1 MQIADVYINIPVKSI
16 ASSFSYRIPAKLGR
30 LGAGW
35 RVLVPFG
42 GRDIEGFVVKVC
54 PVERYREMKD
64 AYPVEKLKYIKAAV
78 DEEPWFSPRMIEAAK
93 WLADFYLCSVGEMM
107 RLFMPGK
114 SGLKIQLKYEAVPDM
129 GDNMLLMVD
138 VYRQVY
144 EALLAAG
151 SAKEK
156 ELGQQLEADDMP
168 EAAAQ
173 LGKILEGLLK
183 YKLVRRVYAAS
194 QRAKESYESYLAV
207 GDGLTAE
214 AIEQF
219 DKRKKAQKRLLLWLA
234 DRQAAAGEPPAIS
247 LKELLAEGFSRE
259 VIKGVAESG
268 FGAIRQ
274 RRVLRDSYRDFAAGG
289 MVQELTADQKKAVS
303 ALGTQLKIRE
313 YRTFLLY
320 GVTGSGKTQ
329 VYIEAARQARNMG
342 RSVAV
347 LVPEIALTGQVV
359 QSFKG
364 YFAGDIVVMHSRL
377 SINERNDAIMRV
389 RTGQV
394 GIVIGARSALFTPLE
409 DMGLIIMDEEQ
420 DNSYKQDESPRY
432 HARVVAQK
440 LAELHGAVLLLGS
453 ATPSLETYYHAVRG
467 DYGLLSMPKRIGSR
481 CLPKVVSADMRQEL
495 RMGRRSVIS
504 LPLQNLIADT
514 LARHEQIIL
523 MLNRRGFATFV
534 MCRSCGE
541 PVKCPQ
547 CTMPL
552 VYHRD
557 GRLLCHH
564 CDIQVPVPD
573 VCPKCGST
581 YIKYFGSGTEK
592 LEQELAELVPEA
604 RIIRMDRDTTA
615 GKFAHTEILD
625 KFRKREFDIL
635 LGTQMVAKGHDI
647 PNVTAV
653 GILSADSTLN
663 MPDFRAAERVF
674 MLITQTAGR
683 AGRGE
688 VPGRVVVQC
697 YSPEHFAVRTGID
710 QDYEAFFREEMKLRK
725 TLFNPPFSRL
735 IKLVFQ
741 HENESE
747 ARRMATAMRDAFVQ
761 EFRGNP
767 LQQAVGPAPAMMSW
781 LRGVYR
787 YALLLKTGDIESVLC
802 FLRRQ
807 GAGQDMR
814 VMVDIDPLAT
824 S

>member
-54 PVERYREMKD
+54 PAERYREMKD

-247 LKELLAEGFSRE
+247 LKELLSEGFSRE

-289 MVQELTADQKKAVS
+289 MVQELTADQQKAVS
-303 ALGTQLKIRE
+303 ALGAQLKARE

-329 VYIEAARQARNMG
+329 VYIEAARQARDMG

-389 RTGQV
+389 RTGQA

-481 CLPKVVSADMRQEL
+481 CLPQVASADMRQEL

-514 LARHEQIIL
+514 LAKHEQIIL

-541 PVKCPQ
+541 AVKCSQ

-564 CDIQVPVPD
+564 CDIQVPVPE
-573 VCPKCGST
+573 VCPKCGSP

-697 YSPEHFAVRTGID
+697 YSPEHFAVRTGIA

-741 HENESE
+741 HEKESE
-747 ARRMATAMRDAFVQ
+747 ARRMATVMRDAFVQ

-781 LRGVYR
+781 LRGVFR

-807 GAGQDMR
+807 GVGSNMS